1 MLEIWKWHRF
11 FFEVAGMIAGKN
23 KARVCSSNGG
33 WSVTPIT
40 FIGLKL

>member
-23 KARVCSSNGG
+23 KAEFVQAMGDGR
-33 WSVTPIT
+33 
-40 FIGLKL
+40 